1 MVIELNHSLPTSDAM
16 IGELVGGTIV
26 FLEDVK
32 KEDLWD
38 KVLTTNPII
47 DYFATSR
54 AMFVP

>member
-1 MVIELNHSLPTSDAM
+1 MISELIDRA
-16 IGELVGGTIV
+16 IV

-54 AMFVP
+54 AMFVF